1 MEIFFNI
8 KKVRFWTM
16 AQKNKQINVLYIDD
30 EKSNLTTFKAAF
42 RRDFNIFLA
51 ESADNGFDIMKN
63 NEIHVLLTDQRM
75 PEKTGVE
82 FLSSIIEDFPHTI
95 RILVTGYTDM
105 EALVDAVN
113 KGHIFKYI
121 AKPWDNEKLKEI
133 IEKSYEVYQLHRE
146 NQEITERLS
155 EANDQLEFMLR
166 QKLLS

>member
-1 MEIFFNI
+1 MH
-8 KKVRFWTM
+8 KH
-16 AQKNKQINVLYIDD
+16 INALYIDD
-30 EKSNLTTFKAAF
+30 EKSNLTSFKAAF

-51 ESADNGFDIMKN
+51 ESASEGLQILRN
-63 NEIHVLLTDQRM
+63 NEIHVILTDQRM

-82 FLSSIIEDFPHTI
+82 FLSSILEEFPNAI

-121 AKPWDNEKLKEI
+121 SKPWDNEKLKEI
-133 IEKSYEVYQLHRE
+133 IIKAYEIYQLQTE
-146 NQEITERLS
+146 NQEINDKLAQ
-155 EANDQLEFMLR
+155 ANEQLEFMLR